1 MGLEAGSGQRAHHAM
16 AIFFAQER
24 IDPDSA
30 IVHQARDGAC
40 IELPDLNAA
49 CAL

>member
-1 MGLEAGSGQRAHHAM
+1 M

-24 IDPDSA
+24 IDPDRA
-30 IVHQARDGAC
+30 IVHQARDGAF

>member
-1 MGLEAGSGQRAHHAM
+1 MGLEAGGQRAYHAM

-24 IDPDSA
+24 IDPDNA
-30 IVHQARDGAC
+30 IVHQARDCAF

>member
-1 MGLEAGSGQRAHHAM
+1 M

-24 IDPDSA
+24 IDPDRA
-30 IVHQARDGAC
+30 IVHQASDCAV

-49 CAL
+49 CAV